1 MRIPDH
7 GCCHRCGH
15 SCVGGVVEAGHA
27 AKEAEHAAASRLLVE
42 AQATRRGSGRHSKSS
57 FLHCMEVRWQKLTSL
72 VESSMRRPSASS
84 SLTLFFP
91 EYLHT
96 MHTRHASRRL
106 LRHPQVAG
114 TTNAARTADV
124 DSIARHQRWRRPQEE
139 NCELEQMW
147 LRTYYDVSLIFIG
160 LY

>member
-1 MRIPDH
+1 MAHVRHTSLLVASSKPS
-7 GCCHRCGH
+7 RP
-15 SCVGGVVEAGHA
+15 SRARR
-27 AKEAEHAAASRLLVE
+27 ASRARRTKKTE
-42 AQATRRGSGRHSKSS
+42 RIRRRGRQRRAPIHLICPRANKAGTLRFNNRFSKSS
-57 FLHCMEVRWQKLTSL
+57 FLHCMDVRWQKLTSL

-106 LRHPQVAG
+106 LRHLPGAG

-124 DSIARHQRWRRPQEE
+124 DSIAHKEK
-139 NCELEQMW
+139 N
-147 LRTYYDVSLIFIG
+147 VSLSRCG
-160 LY
+160 C

>member
-84 SLTLFFP
+84 PLTFSFLSICTP
-91 EYLHT
+91 CIPAT
-96 MHTRHASRRL
+96 PRGGSSGIRRL
-106 LRHPQVAG
+106 PARPMPPEPQMSTQLHAISG
-114 TTNAARTADV
+114 GGAHKKKT
-124 DSIARHQRWRRPQEE
+124 
-139 NCELEQMW
+139 
-147 LRTYYDVSLIFIG
+147 VSLSRCG
-160 LY
+160 YLYAKL